1 MIAPPHGEAEVRAT
15 FGDIRVTRVNGDLRI
30 VTPQHWEEQCMMV
43 ARDLPG
49 FVDDQG
55 KGRPL
60 YVNRLIEEPLRAA
73 LTGAT
78 IRRPDYK
85 IRTLGCF
92 VVRVSRTTPKLSTHS
107 WGIAV
112 DLNADANPLQH
123 LLNLTDPIRTD
134 IPTEWVEEFE
144 RCGFTWGG
152 KFRGLSK
159 DPMHFQ
165 FCSGY

>member
-1 MIAPPHGEAEVRAT
+1 MLNPPHGESEVRAL
-15 FGDIRVTRVNGDLRI
+15 FGDIRLDRVNGQLE
-30 VTPQHWEEQCMMV
+30 VVSPPHWEERCMV
-43 ARDLPG
+43 IVRDLPG
-49 FVDDQG
+49 FE
-55 KGRPL
+55 GRPL

-78 IRRPDYK
+78 IRVPSYK

-92 VVRVSRTTPKLSTHS
+92 SPRLSRTTPRLSTHS

-123 LLNLTDPIRTD
+123 LLNLTDPIKTD
-134 IPTEWVEEFE
+134 VPIEWVEEFE

-152 KFRGLSK
+152 KFMGLNK

-165 FCSGY
+165 FAQNY

>member
-1 MIAPPHGEAEVRAT
+1 MTPPHGEADVRAT
-15 FGDIRVTRVNGDLRI
+15 FGDIRLSRINGELA
-30 VTPQHWEEQCMMV
+30 VVSPPQWEDRCMIR
-43 ARDLPG
+43 AYDLPG
-49 FVDDQG
+49 FD
-55 KGRPL
+55 GRKL

-73 LTGAT
+73 LTGAVT
-78 IRRPDYK
+78 RRPDYK

-92 VVRVSRTTPKLSTHS
+92 CPRLSRTTSRLSTHS

-123 LLNLTDPIRTD
+123 LLNLTDPIKTD
-134 IPTEWVEEFE
+134 IPLEWIEEFQ

-152 KFRGLSK
+152 AFRGLSK

-165 FCSGY
+165 FCQNY